1 MIIQRHMYMYVT
13 IFSPFLLPLNL
24 SLPPSLPLSL
34 QIMGG
39 GASLSEAVAWFG
51 VQHPVRE
58 AVEIFTQEIAPAG
71 TGMGKPVTA
80 PIQMILSLTLSS

>member
-1 MIIQRHMYMYVT
+1 MCMT

-24 SLPPSLPLSL
+24 SLPPSPPPLSL

-39 GASLSEAVAWFG
+39 SASLSEAVAWFG

-80 PIQMILSLTLSS
+80 PIQTILSLTLSS